1 MRKGK
6 LALVIYIISI
16 LFAVGGILYCYLTA
30 TNNTEGGL
38 EILGY
43 VVLMFYVII
52 LLAIY
57 AALLLVK
64 VFHLIS
70 GWKIFPFL
78 CMLGDLGLV
87 GLFIYALLI
96 NPLIESDIVW
106 ENVALFAASIIPPI
120 IAFFS
125 EIKALKD

>member
-6 LALVIYIISI
+6 LALVMYIIGT
-16 LFAVGGILYCYLTA
+16 LFAGGGALYCYLTA

-38 EILGY
+38 ENLGY
-43 VVLMFYVII
+43 AILMVYGLI
-52 LLAIY
+52 LFAFY
-57 AALLLVK
+57 AALLLIK
-64 VFHLIS
+64 VFYLIS

-78 CMLGDLGLV
+78 CMLADLGLV
-87 GLFIYALLI
+87 GLVVYALSGS
-96 NPLIESDIVW
+96 LIETDTVLG
-106 ENVALFAASIIPPI
+106 NVALLAALIIAPL